1 MTKHR
6 NEKLKQRGYM
16 PLAPSS
22 YMWSEATMIARASLC
37 LFFHFRDN
45 EIAQKQ
51 CKRENRHF
59 EVSIC

>member
-6 NEKLKQRGYM
+6 NEKLRERGYM

-22 YMWSEATMIARASLC
+22 YMWSEATMIARAFLC

-45 EIAQKQ
+45 EIAQKAMQ
-51 CKRENRHF
+51 TR
-59 EVSIC
+59 